1 MGASVLFES
10 GDMQGNGLKGIIAG
24 IILVVLCFIVGAQAA
39 ESAVSSAAI
48 IAAVVG
54 ALVLILMGKRCWW
67 LIFLLGPVVD
77 VLPLP
82 GPLSTI
88 PGGMYMAAAVLVYWL
103 LLWGMGYVKIKWRS
117 FLLLDLLVL
126 ALAICVVAA
135 YIRRPV
141 SINYLGFETD
151 TQGGADYVYYA
162 VAFVYYLTLSCIPM
176 EKGELAKVLRWSVAV
191 VLGALFVDAC
201 MVLVSG
207 GIHVS
212 ELDSLRTESLF
223 FFGEKGM
230 AFLWVRFS
238 FLAIILNPFLVGIA
252 LMLCGCVLLSGGRE
266 RFMVV
271 FCTIANIAI
280 IKKEILS
287 CVCVGGVALFGLY
300 MLSAAGFIEQAP
312 HSVQRIVSMLPGIEI
327 SRAAKTDTEGT
338 WEWRLTIW
346 DMALDKRAGYIEDY
360 VFGDGYG
367 ISVAEHSRLQR
378 GVMRGQIEYADLE
391 AYAIM
396 GIWHNGA
403 IRMLNYLGYVGLT
416 LVVLILIVGSVY
428 MFRVC
433 FALRGSP
440 LFFPIVFYVSNYA
453 ALIPEYCLG
462 AHGDRQFILQF
473 VSLALIKWAYCMLR
487 EEDKLIPL
495 WQRKRYVPQ
504 MIREYGGELCHSKD

>member
-126 ALAICVVAA
+126 ALAIYVVAA

-141 SINYLGFETD
+141 SINYLGLETD

-176 EKGELAKVLRWSVAV
+176 EKGELTKVLRWSV
-191 VLGALFVDAC
+191 VL
-201 MVLVSG
+201 VLVSCFIKFGISIVRNGLQFSDLASERIG
-207 GIHVS
+207 GGDFLGVY
-212 ELDSLRTESLF
+212 
-223 FFGEKGM
+223 GM
-230 AFLWVRFS
+230 AALFARYSLLTVV
-238 FLAIILNPFLVGIA
+238 LNPLLIA
-252 LMLCGCVLLSGGRE
+252 VAMMFTGCVLICGSRE
-266 RFMVV
+266 ALGVLF
-271 FCTIANIAI
+271 FTILNIVI
-280 IKKEILS
+280 IKKEIFS
-287 CVCVGGVALFGLY
+287 CFVVGGCALFGLY
-300 MLSAAGFIEQAP
+300 AMSAAGVIECAP
-312 HSVQRIVSMLPGIEI
+312 HSVQRMVSTLPGIKI

-338 WEWRLTIW
+338 WEWRLKIW
-346 DMALDKRAGYIEDY
+346 EMALDKRSGYIKDY

-367 ISVAEHSRLQR
+367 ISTSEHSRLMR
-378 GVMRGQIEYADLE
+378 GVMRGQHEYTDLDSF
-391 AYAIM
+391 AIQ
-396 GIWHNGA
+396 GIWHNGV
-403 IRMLNYLGYVGLT
+403 ITILHRLGYVGLI
-416 LVVLILIVGSVY
+416 LVSMILIVGSVY

-440 LFFPIVFYVSNYA
+440 LFSPLVFYVSGYA
-453 ALIPEYCLG
+453 ALIPEFCFG
-462 AHGDRQFILQF
+462 AHGAVRFVLQF
-473 VSLALIKWAYCMLR
+473 SSLALIKYAYCVLR
-487 EEDKLIPL
+487 EEGKLIPI

-504 MIREYGGELCHSKD
+504 MIREHGDALGNHVS

>member
-82 GPLSTI
+82 GPLSSI
-88 PGGMYMAAAVLVYWL
+88 PGGMYMAVVVLAYWL

-126 ALAICVVAA
+126 ALAIYVVAA

-300 MLSAAGFIEQAP
+300 MLSAAGFIERAP
-312 HSVQRIVSMLPGIEI
+312 HSAQRIASMLPGIEI

-338 WEWRLTIW
+338 WEWRLKIW
-346 DMALDKRAGYIEDY
+346 EMALDKRAGYINDY

-367 ISVAEHSRLQR
+367 ISTSTHRRLLR
-378 GVMRGQIEYADLE
+378 GVMRGQHTYTDLG
-391 AYAIM
+391 AFAIQ
-396 GIWHNGA
+396 GIWHNGV
-403 IRMLNYLGYVGLT
+403 ITIMHRLGYVGLL
-416 LVVLILIVGSVY
+416 LVSLILIVGSVY

-440 LFFPIVFYVSNYA
+440 LFFPIVFYVAGYA
-453 ALIPEYCLG
+453 ALIPELCLG
-462 AHGDRQFILQF
+462 AHGDKQFILQF
-473 VSLALIKWAYCMLR
+473 SSLALIKYAYCMLR
-487 EEDKLIPL
+487 EEGKLIPI

-504 MIREYGGELCHSKD
+504 MIREHGDALGNHVS

>member
-48 IAAVVG
+48 IAALVG
-54 ALVLILMGKRCWW
+54 AIVLILAGKRCWW
-67 LIFLLGPVVD
+67 LIFLLGPVVG

-126 ALAICVVAA
+126 ALAIYVVAA

-141 SINYLGFETD
+141 GINFLGLETD

-162 VAFVYYLTLSCIPM
+162 CAFVYYLTLSCIPM
-176 EKGELAKVLRWSVAV
+176 EKEELTKVLRWSV
-191 VLGALFVDAC
+191 GI
-201 MVLVSG
+201 VLVSCFIG
-207 GIHVS
+207 LGIYLARS
-212 ELDSLRTESLF
+212 
-223 FFGEKGM
+223 GM
-230 AFLWVRFS
+230 RFS
-238 FLAIILNPFLVGIA
+238 DLVEERIGTDRFGVYAMTALCAKYSLLRIALNPLLIGAAMMFT
-252 LMLCGCVLLSGGRE
+252 GCVLMCGSRE
-266 RFMVV
+266 ALGVLFFTVFSVV
-271 FCTIANIAI
+271 I

-287 CVCVGGVALFGLY
+287 SLIIGACALFGLY
-300 MLSAAGFIEQAP
+300 AMSAAGVIDNAP
-312 HSVQRIVSMLPGIEI
+312 HSVQRMVSVLPGIEI

-338 WEWRLTIW
+338 WEWRLRIW

-360 VFGDGYG
+360 MFGDGYG
-367 ISVAEHSRLQR
+367 ISVTTHGRLLR
-378 GVMRGQIEYADLE
+378 GAMRGQHEHTDIESF
-391 AYAIM
+391 AIQ
-396 GIWHNGA
+396 GIWHNGV
-403 IRMLNYLGYVGLT
+403 ITIIHRLGYVGLL
-416 LVVLILIVGSVY
+416 LVSLILIVGSVY
-428 MFRVC
+428 MFRGC

-440 LFFPIVFYVSNYA
+440 LFFPIVFYVAGYA
-453 ALIPEYCLG
+453 ALIPELCLG
-462 AHGDRQFILQF
+462 AHGDKQFIFQF
-473 VSLALIKWAYCMLR
+473 SSLALIKWVYCMLR
-487 EEDKLIPL
+487 EEGKLIPI

-504 MIREYGGELCHSKD
+504 MIREHGDALGNHVS